1 MSERVESRNVT
12 MYPQDW
18 SVVDQSG
25 ASMGLST
32 STALR
37 VIVRQWAQ
45 HFQAAIQRGP
55 VVAAEGDID
64 MDTRDQ
70 AQVTAL
76 AAANRLA
83 AEGR

>member
-1 MSERVESRNVT
+1 MENLVERRSVSL
-12 MYPQDW
+12 YPADW
-18 SVVDQSG
+18 EIIDQSG

-45 HFQAAIQRGP
+45 HFQAAIQRTA
-55 VVAAEGDID
+55 AAESDAD

-70 AQVTAL
+70 AQVAAL
-76 AAANRLA
+76 AAANA
-83 AEGR
+83 ALR

>member
-18 SVVDQSG
+18 AIVDQSG
-25 ASMGLST
+25 ASMGLPTST
-32 STALR
+32 SLR

-55 VVAAEGDID
+55 VTVAESPAD

-70 AQVTAL
+70 AQVAAMANAAL
-76 AAANRLA
+76 R
-83 AEGR
+83 

>member
-18 SVVDQSG
+18 AVVDQSG
-25 ASMGLST
+25 SSMGLST

-45 HFQAAIQRGP
+45 HFQAAIQRP
-55 VVAAEGDID
+55 AAVAEADVD
-64 MDTRDQ
+64 MDTRDL
-70 AQVTAL
+70 AQVAAL
-76 AAANRLA
+76 AADNA
-83 AEGR
+83 AMGQ